1 MKNVSSRDRWSEGEG
16 ERALPLSYPLN
27 SPNVSQCYL
36 TSTKTLMLVLEGVE
50 DDNMSGREQRAGR

>member
-27 SPNVSQCYL
+27 SPNVLQFDL
-36 TSTKTLMLVLEGVE
+36 TSTKILMLVVEG
-50 DDNMSGREQRAGR
+50 GRG